1 MNTQD
6 STPVCDYEGSD
17 YQASFWEKGG
27 RAYEDRSEAIALK
40 RLLPAAGCMLL
51 EVGAGAGRNTPRY
64 NGFEHV
70 VLVDYSISQL
80 TQARERLGR
89 EDRYTYVAAN
99 AYHLP
104 FRDGLFDAA
113 TMIRTLHHMQ
123 DAPRAL
129 AQVRGVLQPNAS
141 FILEYAN
148 KRNIKS
154 ILRFWSRRQTWSP
167 FTLEPVEFAR
177 LNFDFHPTAIRGWM
191 SELGFSIDKTL
202 TVSHFRVNLLKR
214 AIPLGWLAG
223 LDGLLQWTG
232 ALWQLSPSVFVRGR
246 LLGESELDIPEDRTL
261 WFKCPLCSHVPLKA
275 GPNLLHCPACASQ
288 WAVENGI
295 YNFREPLSGA

>member
-1 MNTQD
+1 MKTHD

-40 RLLPAAGCMLL
+40 RLLPAAGRILL

-64 NGFEHV
+64 VGFEHV

-89 EDRYTYVAAN
+89 DDRYTYVAAN

-104 FRDGLFDAA
+104 FRNGLFDAA

-123 DAPRAL
+123 DAPKAL
-129 AQVRGVLQPNAS
+129 AQVKGVLQPNAS

-154 ILRFWSRRQTWSP
+154 ILRFWSGRQTWSP

-214 AIPLGWLAG
+214 IIPLGWLAG

-246 LLGESELDIPEDRTL
+246 LPGESELDVPEDRTL

-275 GPNLLHCPACASQ
+275 GPNLLQCPACANK
-288 WAVENGI
+288 WAVRDGI
-295 YNFREPLSGA
+295 YNFREPV